1 MPFNEAHRAIWEE
14 QNGTTQRRFWPDRLV
29 ITPLYMFEK
38 NLFVLKSP
46 EGYLVPRFWS
56 QTVQP
61 SWTIELQLDDLVGW
75 EGKSRRER
83 VEPKQIERDA
93 DRDSKKLTRMFK
105 RDYWR

>member
-1 MPFNEAHRAIWEE
+1 MTFDEAHRAIWEE
-14 QNGTTQRRFWPDRLV
+14 QTETKIRGYMPNRLV
-29 ITPLYMFEK
+29 VTPLYMFEK

-46 EGYLVPRFWS
+46 AGYLVPRFWS

-61 SWTIELQLDDLVGW
+61 SWTIQLQLDDLIEW

-83 VEPKQIERDA
+83 VEPEQIERDA
-93 DRDSKKLTRMFK
+93 DHDSKKLIRMFK